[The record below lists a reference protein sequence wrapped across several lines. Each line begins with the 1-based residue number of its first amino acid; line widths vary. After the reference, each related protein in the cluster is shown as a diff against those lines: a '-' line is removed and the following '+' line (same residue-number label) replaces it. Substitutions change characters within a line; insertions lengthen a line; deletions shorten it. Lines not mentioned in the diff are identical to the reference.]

1 MSSMFSENTIS
12 TIKNIR
18 KGFLWTA
25 VIILIGEVVAG
36 AIIILTQAFGIEMA
50 KIMGTFG
57 LCAITL
63 FLGVNNFTRM
73 EKGNVTIQ
81 SFALASLVLN
91 MIWLI
96 LAILLIWE
104 VIPFYEECSA
114 GAKISVGYYKYYV
127 CQPTMTIA
135 AKLFLIALNTAVSC
149 FFISNVLAIE
159 ETVKPVK
166 PLKIT
171 ALVCE
176 LYCAIYYVIV
186 TIVDTPNALDSR
198 WVMLSMLAGFAFL
211 VMAIAALIV
220 SRSGRKKNE
229 AAETGAASINSAE
242 MQSQIREMVE
252 KEVQER
258 MKAEKEKTEENK
270 EESIEEKIE
279 ENKE

>member
-1 MSSMFSENTIS
+1 
-12 TIKNIR
+12 
-18 KGFLWTA
+18 
-25 VIILIGEVVAG
+25 
-36 AIIILTQAFGIEMA
+36 
-50 KIMGTFG
+50 
-57 LCAITL
+57 
-63 FLGVNNFTRM
+63 
-73 EKGNVTIQ
+73 
-81 SFALASLVLN
+81 

-114 GAKISVGYYKYYV
+114 GAKISVGYYKYSV
-127 CQPTMTIA
+127 CQLTMTVA

-198 WVMLSMLAGFAFL
+198 WVMLSALAGFAFL

-229 AAETGAASINSAE
+229 AVETGAASINSAE

>member
-1 MSSMFSENTIS
+1 MFSENTIS

-114 GAKISVGYYKYYV
+114 GAKISVGYYKYSV
-127 CQPTMTIA
+127 CQLTMTVA

-176 LYCAIYYVIV
+176 LYCAIYYIIV

-198 WVMLSMLAGFAFL
+198 WVMLSALAGFAFL

-229 AAETGAASINSAE
+229 AVETGAASINSAE